1 MSKLNERQQQ
11 FLEHPYVGTVT
22 TLRAGRLPPFDRRLG

>member
-1 MSKLNERQQQ
+1 MAQLNETQQQ

-22 TLRAGRLPPFDRRLG
+22 TLRPDGSPHSTVV